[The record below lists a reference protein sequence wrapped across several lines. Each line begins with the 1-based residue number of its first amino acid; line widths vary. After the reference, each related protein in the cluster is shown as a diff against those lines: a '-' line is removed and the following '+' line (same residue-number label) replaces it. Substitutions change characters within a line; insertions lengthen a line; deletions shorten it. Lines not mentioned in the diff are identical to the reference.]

1 MADLK
6 DSLGLAATVL
16 GLAGTVWGY
25 WKFVW
30 SKKKARD
37 QRNAQLAVGD
47 RIAASADL
55 EGEGYDQ
62 AIEHYE
68 KALALDPGNAGI
80 FRRIVRATRRRN
92 EIMMPMALVDSP
104 ARAEVDAI
112 LARLYELRID
122 DDRELLLEEAQL
134 LDLIGKRDSAVA
146 ALRKARALAPDDPDA
161 LALLGAF
168 TQDLDLVRR
177 AIAARPDDAS
187 YHHGLAYVLS
197 QRGEYGAAV
206 REYRR
211 AAELAT
217 GTDIS
222 SSRTRNG
229 ALADILELFKRH
241 GAKLELPADER
252 VAALEAVIASQVSMD
267 RTQHVMLAELCLEL
281 GRLEKAHAAIRR
293 ALGDEQESWRYYL
306 PQVRLY
312 RTILERGAFDPAALA
327 AVQAILQKAA
337 DAERYDELLETG
349 KAEGHRYKVG
359 LRVEKTAA
367 GDGLLVQRSFAGYP
381 FAKAGVL
388 DGDRILE
395 FAHRRIQR
403 LQDISRWL
411 IEFTPGTD
419 VPLKV
424 QRVGELIDLTLIVQ

>member
-6 DSLGLAATVL
+6 ESLGLAATVL
-16 GLAGTVWGY
+16 GLAGTIWGY

-47 RIAASADL
+47 RIAATADL
-55 EGEGYDQ
+55 EGEGYEQ
-62 AIEHYE
+62 ALEHYE
-68 KALALDPGNAGI
+68 KALALDPGSLEI
-80 FRRIVRATRRRN
+80 VRRIVRTTRRRN
-92 EIMMPMALVDSP
+92 EMVMPVALMDGP
-104 ARAEVDAI
+104 ARKEIDAV

-146 ALRKARALAPDDPDA
+146 ALRKARALAPDDPDV

-168 TQDLDLVRR
+168 TQDLDLLRR
-177 AIAARPDDAS
+177 ALAMRPDDAS
-187 YHHGLAYVLS
+187 YHHGLAIVLGK
-197 QRGEYGAAV
+197 RGEYGAAV

-217 GTDIS
+217 GADLS

-229 ALADILELFKRH
+229 ALQDMLAVFKQH
-241 GAKLELPADER
+241 GAKLDLPAEER
-252 VAALEAVIASQVSMD
+252 VTLLEALVASQVSMD
-267 RTQHVMLAELCLEL
+267 RAQHVMLAELYLDL
-281 GRLEKAHAAIRR
+281 GKLEKAHDAIRS

-337 DAERYDELLETG
+337 DAERYEELLETG

-359 LRVEKTAA
+359 LRVEKAA
-367 GDGLLVQRSFAGYP
+367 GDGVLVQRSFAGYP
-381 FAKAGVL
+381 FAKAGVR

-395 FAHRRIQR
+395 FAHREIRR

-411 IEFTPGTD
+411 VEFTPGTD

-424 QRVGELIDLTLIVQ
+424 QRAGSVLDLTLIVQ